1 MKRLTGETQMSRT
14 VILLA
19 ASLIFPRASFC
30 GENYRIEPGQS
41 AVNFSVRHM
50 VLTTGRGK
58 FTDFTGILELE
69 DNDLSKS
76 SVSVRINAAS
86 ITTENAA
93 RDKDLRS
100 ANFLDTEKYPEI
112 TFVSHRVVKQNDGY
126 LLVGDLNMHGLSREV
141 SIPFTFNGRVK
152 DLAGKMRVG
161 FEGHVTINRKDWG
174 INYSKLADNG
184 GLVAANEVTIELDIE
199 AMSNPRKAGIISIRN
214 K

>member
-1 MKRLTGETQMSRT
+1 MERLTREKQMIRT

-19 ASLIFPRASFC
+19 ASLMFPCASYC
-30 GENYRIEPGQS
+30 GESYRIEPGQS

-50 VLTTGRGK
+50 VLSTVRGK
-58 FTDFTGILELE
+58 FTDFSGILELE
-69 DNDLSKS
+69 ENDLIKS

-86 ITTENAA
+86 ITTENAV

-100 ANFLDTEKYPEI
+100 ANFLDIEKYPEI
-112 TFVSHRVVKQNDGY
+112 TFISHRVVKQNDGY
-126 LLVGDLNMHGLSREV
+126 LLVGDLNMHGVSKEV
-141 SIPFTFNGRVK
+141 SIPFTYNGKVK
-152 DLAGKMRVG
+152 DFAGKMRVG

-199 AMSNPRKAGIISIRN
+199 AMSMPAKSVDQIDQ

>member
-1 MKRLTGETQMSRT
+1 MKRPTREKQMSRT

-19 ASLIFPRASFC
+19 ASLIFPHASFC

-50 VLTTGRGK
+50 VLTTVHGK
-58 FTDFTGILELE
+58 FTDFSGILELE
-69 DNDLSKS
+69 DTDLSKS
-76 SVSVRINAAS
+76 SVNVRINAAS

-100 ANFLDTEKYPEI
+100 ANFLDSEKYPEI

-141 SIPFTFNGRVK
+141 SIPFTFNGSVK
-152 DLAGKMRVG
+152 DLAGKMRIG

-184 GLVAANEVTIELDIE
+184 ELVAANEVTIELDIE
-199 AMSNPRKAGIISIRN
+199 AMSMPAKSEGHVDQ

>member
-1 MKRLTGETQMSRT
+1 MKRLTREKQMSRT

-50 VLTTGRGK
+50 VLTTVRGK
-58 FTDFTGILELE
+58 FTDFSGILELE

-199 AMSNPRKAGIISIRN
+199 AVSMPAKSGDHIDQK
-214 K
+214 

>member
-1 MKRLTGETQMSRT
+1 MSRT
-14 VILLA
+14 VVLLA

-41 AVNFSVRHM
+41 AVTFSVRHM
-50 VLTTGRGK
+50 VLTTVHGK
-58 FTDFTGILELE
+58 FTDFSGILELE

-112 TFVSHRVVKQNDGY
+112 TFVSHRVVVGTELFVPGNLAAVVAKLRE
-126 LLVGDLNMHGLSREV
+126 LLPV
-141 SIPFTFNGRVK
+141 F
-152 DLAGKMRVG
+152 
-161 FEGHVTINRKDWG
+161 GH
-174 INYSKLADNG
+174 S
-184 GLVAANEVTIELDIE
+184 AANPTNESALPAQVRRPYPSR
-199 AMSNPRKAGIISIRN
+199 ARRCPS
-214 K
+214 

>member
-1 MKRLTGETQMSRT
+1 
-14 VILLA
+14 
-19 ASLIFPRASFC
+19 
-30 GENYRIEPGQS
+30 
-41 AVNFSVRHM
+41 M
-50 VLTTGRGK
+50 VLTTVHGK
-58 FTDFTGILELE
+58 FTDFSGILELE

-100 ANFLDTEKYPEI
+100 ANFLDIEKYPEI
-112 TFVSHRVVKQNDGY
+112 TFVSHRIVKQDDGY
-126 LLVGDLNMHGLSREV
+126 LLVGDLNMHGVSKEL

-174 INYSKLADNG
+174 INYGKFADNG

-199 AMSNPRKAGIISIRN
+199 AMNMPAKSGDHIDQK
-214 K
+214 

>member
-1 MKRLTGETQMSRT
+1 MKRLTREKQMSRT

-19 ASLIFPRASFC
+19 VSLIFPRASFC

-41 AVNFSVRHM
+41 AVNFSVKHM
-50 VLTTGRGK
+50 VLTTVHGK
-58 FTDFTGILELE
+58 FTDFSGILELE
-69 DNDLSKS
+69 DNNLSKS
-76 SVSVRINAAS
+76 SVSVRINASS

-199 AMSNPRKAGIISIRN
+199 AMSMPAKSGDHIDQ

>member
-1 MKRLTGETQMSRT
+1 MKRLTREKQMIRT

-19 ASLIFPRASFC
+19 ATLVFPYPSYC

-41 AVNFSVRHM
+41 AVNFSVKHM
-50 VLTTGRGK
+50 VLSTVRGK
-58 FTDFTGILELE
+58 FTDFSGILELE
-69 DNDLSKS
+69 ENDLTKS
-76 SVSVRINAAS
+76 SVSLRINAAS
-86 ITTENAA
+86 ITTENTI

-100 ANFLDTEKYPEI
+100 ANFLDGEKYPEI
-112 TFVSHRVVKQNDGY
+112 TFVSHRIVKQNDGY
-126 LLVGDLNMHGLSREV
+126 LLVGDLNMHGVSREL

-174 INYSKLADNG
+174 IIYNKLADNG

-199 AMSNPRKAGIISIRN
+199 AVSMPAKSGDHIEQK
-214 K
+214 

>member
-1 MKRLTGETQMSRT
+1 MRRFTREKQMSRT
-14 VILLA
+14 AILLA

-50 VLTTGRGK
+50 VLTTVHGK
-58 FTDFTGILELE
+58 FTDFSGILELE

-100 ANFLDTEKYPEI
+100 ANFLDAEKYPEI

-126 LLVGDLNMHGLSREV
+126 LIVGDLNMHGLSREV

-161 FEGHVTINRKDWG
+161 FEGRVTINRKDWG
-174 INYSKLADNG
+174 INYSKLTDNG
-184 GLVAANEVTIELDIE
+184 GLVAANEVAIELDIE
-199 AMSNPRKAGIISIRN
+199 AMSMPAKSGDHIDQ

>member
-1 MKRLTGETQMSRT
+1 MKRLTREKQMSRT

-50 VLTTGRGK
+50 VLTTVHGK
-58 FTDFTGILELE
+58 FTNFSGNLELE

-76 SVSVRINAAS
+76 SVSVKINTAS

-112 TFVSHRVVKQNDGY
+112 TFVSHRIVKQNGGY
-126 LLVGDLNMHGLSREV
+126 LLVGDLNMHGLNREV

-161 FEGHVTINRKDWG
+161 FEGHVTINRQDWG

-199 AMSNPRKAGIISIRN
+199 AISMPAKREDHIDQ

>member
-1 MKRLTGETQMSRT
+1 MKRLTREKQMRRT

-19 ASLIFPRASFC
+19 VSLIFPRASFC

-50 VLTTGRGK
+50 VLTTVRGK
-58 FTDFTGILELE
+58 FTDFSGILELE

-184 GLVAANEVTIELDIE
+184 GLVAAKEVTIELDIE
-199 AMSNPRKAGIISIRN
+199 AVSMPAKSGDHIDQK
-214 K
+214 

>member
-1 MKRLTGETQMSRT
+1 MERLTREKQMIRT
-14 VILLA
+14 VMLLA
-19 ASLIFPRASFC
+19 ASLMFPCASYC
-30 GENYRIEPGQS
+30 GESYRIEPGQS

-50 VLTTGRGK
+50 VLSTVRGK
-58 FTDFTGILELE
+58 FTDFSGTLDLEE
-69 DNDLSKS
+69 NDLIKS
-76 SVSVRINAAS
+76 SVRVRINTAS
-86 ITTENAA
+86 ITTENAV

-100 ANFLDTEKYPEI
+100 ANFLDIEKYPEI
-112 TFVSHRVVKQNDGY
+112 TFISHRVVKQNDGY
-126 LLVGDLNMHGLSREV
+126 LLLGDLNMHGVSKEV
-141 SIPFTFNGRVK
+141 SIPFTYNGKVK

-199 AMSNPRKAGIISIRN
+199 AMSMPAKSVDQIDQ

>member
-1 MKRLTGETQMSRT
+1 MKRLTREKQMSRT

-50 VLTTGRGK
+50 VLTTVHGK
-58 FTDFTGILELE
+58 FTDFSGILVLE

-100 ANFLDTEKYPEI
+100 ANFLDAEKYPEI

-126 LLVGDLNMHGLSREV
+126 LIVADLNMHGLSREV
-141 SIPFTFNGRVK
+141 SIPFTFNGMVQ

-174 INYSKLADNG
+174 IN
-184 GLVAANEVTIELDIE
+184 
-199 AMSNPRKAGIISIRN
+199 
-214 K
+214 

>member
-1 MKRLTGETQMSRT
+1 MKRLTREKQMSRT
-14 VILLA
+14 IVLLA

-50 VLTTGRGK
+50 VLTTVHGK
-58 FTDFTGILELE
+58 FTDFAGILELE

-100 ANFLDTEKYPEI
+100 ANFLDAEKYPEI

-126 LLVGDLNMHGLSREV
+126 LIVGDLNMHGLSREV

-161 FEGHVTINRKDWG
+161 FEGRVTINRKDWG

-199 AMSNPRKAGIISIRN
+199 AMSMPAKSGDHIDQ

>member
-1 MKRLTGETQMSRT
+1 MERLTREKQMIRT

-19 ASLIFPRASFC
+19 ASLMFPCASYC
-30 GENYRIEPGQS
+30 GVSYRIEPGQS

-50 VLTTGRGK
+50 VLSTVRGK
-58 FTDFTGILELE
+58 FTDFSGILELE
-69 DNDLSKS
+69 ENDLIKS

-86 ITTENAA
+86 ITTENAV

-100 ANFLDTEKYPEI
+100 ANFLDIEKYPEI
-112 TFVSHRVVKQNDGY
+112 TFISHRVVKQNDGY
-126 LLVGDLNMHGLSREV
+126 LLVGVLNMHGVSKEV
-141 SIPFTFNGRVK
+141 SIPFTYNGKVK
-152 DLAGKMRVG
+152 DLAGKIRVG

-174 INYSKLADNG
+174 INYNKLADNG

-199 AMSNPRKAGIISIRN
+199 AMSMPAKSVDQIDQ

>member
-1 MKRLTGETQMSRT
+1 MKRLTREKQMSRT

-50 VLTTGRGK
+50 VLTTVHGK
-58 FTDFTGILELE
+58 FTDFSGILELE

-76 SVSVRINAAS
+76 SVSMRINAAS

-199 AMSNPRKAGIISIRN
+199 AMSMPAKSGDHMDQ

>member
-1 MKRLTGETQMSRT
+1 MKRPTREKQMIRT
-14 VILLA
+14 VIVLA

-50 VLTTGRGK
+50 VLTTVHGK
-58 FTDFTGILELE
+58 FTDFSGILELE

-100 ANFLDTEKYPEI
+100 ADFLDTEKYPEI
-112 TFVSHRVVKQNDGY
+112 IFVSHRVIKQDDGY
-126 LLVGDLNMHGLSREV
+126 LLVGDLNMHGVSREV
-141 SIPFTFNGRVK
+141 GIPFTFNGRVK

-161 FEGHVTINRKDWG
+161 FEGHVTINRHDWG
-174 INYSKLADNG
+174 INYGKLADNG
-184 GLVAANEVTIELDIE
+184 GLVAANEVMIELDIE
-199 AMSNPRKAGIISIRN
+199 AMNMPAKSGDHIDQK
-214 K
+214 

>member
-1 MKRLTGETQMSRT
+1 MKRLTREKQMSRT

-50 VLTTGRGK
+50 VLTTVHGK
-58 FTDFTGILELE
+58 FTDFSGILELE

-100 ANFLDTEKYPEI
+100 ANFLDADKYPEI
-112 TFVSHRVVKQNDGY
+112 TFVSRRVVKQNDGY
-126 LLVGDLNMHGLSREV
+126 LIVGDLNMHGLSREV

-199 AMSNPRKAGIISIRN
+199 AMSMPAKSGDHIDQ

>member
-1 MKRLTGETQMSRT
+1 MERLTREKQMIRT

-19 ASLIFPRASFC
+19 ASLVFPGASYC

-41 AVNFSVRHM
+41 AVNFSVKHM
-50 VLTTGRGK
+50 VLTTVRGK
-58 FTDFTGILELE
+58 FTDFSGILELE
-69 DNDLSKS
+69 ENDLTKS
-76 SVSVRINAAS
+76 SVSVRISAAS
-86 ITTENAA
+86 ITSENAV

-100 ANFLDTEKYPEI
+100 ANFLDIEKYPEI
-112 TFVSHRVVKQNDGY
+112 TFISHRVVQQNDGY
-126 LLVGDLNMHGLSREV
+126 LLVGALNMHGVSKEV
-141 SIPFTFNGRVK
+141 SIPFTYNGKVK

-199 AMSNPRKAGIISIRN
+199 AMSMPAKSVDQIDQ

>member
-1 MKRLTGETQMSRT
+1 MKRLTREKQMSRT

-50 VLTTGRGK
+50 VLTTVHGK
-58 FTDFTGILELE
+58 FTDFSGNLELE
-69 DNDLSKS
+69 NNDLSKS
-76 SVSVRINAAS
+76 SVSVKINAAS

-100 ANFLDTEKYPEI
+100 ANFFDTEKYPEI
-112 TFVSHRVVKQNDGY
+112 TFVSHRIVKQNDGY

-152 DLAGKMRVG
+152 DLSGKMRVG
-161 FEGHVTINRKDWG
+161 FEGHVTINRQDWG

-199 AMSNPRKAGIISIRN
+199 AMSMPAKSGDHIDQ

>member
-1 MKRLTGETQMSRT
+1 MSRT

-41 AVNFSVRHM
+41 AVNFSVKHM
-50 VLTTGRGK
+50 VLTTVHGK
-58 FTDFTGILELE
+58 FTDFSGILELE

-86 ITTENAA
+86 ITTENTA

-100 ANFLDTEKYPEI
+100 ANFLDNEKYPEI
-112 TFVSHRVVKQNDGY
+112 TFVSHRVVQQNDGY
-126 LLVGDLNMHGLSREV
+126 LLVGDLDMHGLSREV

-199 AMSNPRKAGIISIRN
+199 AMSMPARSGDHIDQK
-214 K
+214 

>member
-1 MKRLTGETQMSRT
+1 MERLTREKQMIRT

-19 ASLIFPRASFC
+19 ASLVFPCASYC
-30 GENYRIEPGQS
+30 GENYQIEPGQS
-41 AVNFSVRHM
+41 AVNFSVKHM
-50 VLTTGRGK
+50 VLTTVHGK
-58 FTDFTGILELE
+58 FTDFSGILDLE
-69 DNDLSKS
+69 ENDLTKS

-86 ITTENAA
+86 ITTENTV

-100 ANFLDTEKYPEI
+100 ANFLDIEKYPEI
-112 TFVSHRVVKQNDGY
+112 TFISHRVVKQNDGY
-126 LLVGDLNMHGLSREV
+126 LLLGDLNMHGVSKEV
-141 SIPFTFNGRVK
+141 SIPFTYNGKVK

-199 AMSNPRKAGIISIRN
+199 AMSMPAKSVDQIDQ

>member
-1 MKRLTGETQMSRT
+1 MKRLTREKQMSRT

-19 ASLIFPRASFC
+19 ASLMFPRASFC

-50 VLTTGRGK
+50 VLTTVHGK
-58 FTDFTGILELE
+58 FTDFSGTLELE
-69 DNDLSKS
+69 DNDLSQS

-86 ITTENAA
+86 ITTENVA

-112 TFVSHRVVKQNDGY
+112 TFVSHRVLKQNDVY

-174 INYSKLADNG
+174 INYSKFADNG

-199 AMSNPRKAGIISIRN
+199 AMSMPAKSDQIDQ

>member
-1 MKRLTGETQMSRT
+1 MERLFREKQMIRT

-19 ASLIFPRASFC
+19 ASLVFPCASYC

-41 AVNFSVRHM
+41 AVNFSVKHM
-50 VLTTGRGK
+50 VLTTVHGK
-58 FTDFTGILELE
+58 FTDFSGILDLE
-69 DNDLSKS
+69 ENDLTKS

-86 ITTENAA
+86 ITTENTV

-100 ANFLDTEKYPEI
+100 ANFLDIEKYPEI
-112 TFVSHRVVKQNDGY
+112 TFASHRIVKQNDGY
-126 LLVGDLNMHGLSREV
+126 LLVGDLNMHGVSREV
-141 SIPFTFNGRVK
+141 SIPFTYNGRVK

-199 AMSNPRKAGIISIRN
+199 AVSMPEKSGDHIDQK
-214 K
+214 

>member
-1 MKRLTGETQMSRT
+1 MIRT

-19 ASLIFPRASFC
+19 ASLIFPRPSFC
-30 GENYRIEPGQS
+30 GQNYRIEPGQS
-41 AVNFSVRHM
+41 AVNFSVKHM
-50 VLTTGRGK
+50 VLSTVRGK
-58 FTDFTGILELE
+58 FTDFSGSLDPEE
-69 DNDLSKS
+69 DDLSKS

-100 ANFLDTEKYPEI
+100 ENFFDTEKYPEI

-126 LLVGDLNMHGLSREV
+126 LLIGDLNMHGVSKEV
-141 SIPFTFNGRVK
+141 DIPFTYNGRVK

-161 FEGHVTINRKDWG
+161 FEGHVTINRKEWG
-174 INYSKLADNG
+174 ITYNKVADNG

-199 AMSNPRKAGIISIRN
+199 AMSMPAKSGDHPDQ